1 MIQQRSPVSALNKAL
16 FDRLKVQISTPGY
29 DGVPDGKQPPY
40 WALAETTVR
49 PWGSK
54 TISGADA
61 LATVKVYSAHRGN
74 NEVPAITAAIIA
86 AVTGSPLPLTDDWK
100 IVRLTV
106 KQHIVDRAETYRE
119 ASIQFSFKIVDVK
132 E

>member
-1 MIQQRSPVSALNKAL
+1 MIQRSPASALNKAL
-16 FDRLKVQISTPGY
+16 FDRLKAQITTPGY

-40 WALAETTVR
+40 WALAETTAR

-61 LATVKVYSAHRGN
+61 LATVKVYSAHRGDK
-74 NEVPAITAAIIA
+74 EVATIADAIIA
-86 AVTGSPLPLTDDWK
+86 AVTGSPLSLTDDWK

-106 KQHIVDRAETYRE
+106 EQHMVDRAETYRE
-119 ASIQFSFKIVDVK
+119 ATIQFSFKIVKIK